1 MKENFRISGTVASLV
16 SFLLIL
22 IALFVNSSALIMSI
36 IICSIVTSILCFK
49 EKNKVGFFLWLTISL
64 IWIANL
70 FIHFIL

>member
-16 SFLLIL
+16 SFLLVL
-22 IALFVNSSALIMSI
+22 IAFFVNSSALVVSI

-49 EKNKVGFFLWLTISL
+49 EKNKLGFFLWLTISL

-70 FIHFIL
+70 FIRFIL